1 LWGCRQI
8 EKWVTRVQFPD
19 GELLLFVLL
28 VLVLLLFGR
37 LWLVQLSFN
46 SSFLSFD
53 VHAPHSHTRPPDHQ
67 VQYIHVAQ
75 HGVISTRQ
83 SVNGKRQTPNG
94 RTR

>member
-1 LWGCRQI
+1 VACSALFQ
-8 EKWVTRVQFPD
+8 
-19 GELLLFVLL
+19 LLL
-28 VLVLLLFGR
+28 
-37 LWLVQLSFN
+37 
-46 SSFLSFD
+46 SFLRR
-53 VHAPHSHTRPPDHQ
+53 ACTTQPHQATRTPDHQ